1 MLRGKL
7 RLLSELLLLRR
18 HLSKLLL
25 WGRYTRGESLLLLL
39 LRWDT
44 GSKPLL
50 LLAWRRR
57 LSNLL
62 LRLPSGWYL
71 RCKLWLLAELLL
83 L

>member
-1 MLRGKL
+1 LLRGKL

-25 WGRYTRGESLLLLL
+25 WRRYTRSESLLLLL

-44 GSKPLL
+44 GSKALL

-62 LRLPSGWYL
+62 LRLPGGYL

>member
-25 WGRYTRGESLLLLL
+25 WRRYTRSESLLLL

-44 GSKPLL
+44 GSKALL

-62 LRLPSGWYL
+62 LRLPGGYL